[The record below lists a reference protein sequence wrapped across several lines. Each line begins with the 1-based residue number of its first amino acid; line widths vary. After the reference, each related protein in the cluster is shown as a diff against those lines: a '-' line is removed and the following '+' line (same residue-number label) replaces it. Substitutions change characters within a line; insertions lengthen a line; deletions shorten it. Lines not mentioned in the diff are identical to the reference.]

1 MKDKI
6 AKCGSGRRL
15 LNIFTENLS
24 RSFMAKKIKK
34 RKKPGSPPG
43 TLIFTGRQKVE
54 YPYLISVRYNADLLE
69 EENLK
74 NKPLPDKAPD
84 SNLWLDMR
92 GLSDVELVELLG
104 KKFNIHPLVLEDVL
118 NTNQRPKFE
127 EYDNGVFVVLQSL
140 TVKEDNDDL
149 FEIQSEQV
157 GLFINERMI
166 ISFQED
172 EADLFLP
179 VRERLQSGRGRIRT
193 NGTDYLGYAMLDLI
207 VDNYFLV
214 LDRLE
219 DEIETLESEIIRTP
233 NQKTKSKIHQ
243 FKLESLVLRKA
254 IAPLREAI
262 GKFARTESPFVDES
276 TKIFLRDLYDHT
288 VQLMDLLETHRDVLN
303 GLYDLYLSE
312 ISFKMNNVMQ
322 VLTVISTIFIP
333 LTFLVGV
340 YGMNFDNMP
349 ELHWKNGYFYLW
361 GFMVFM
367 ALALIWFF
375 RRRRWL

>member
-1 MKDKI
+1 P
-6 AKCGSGRRL
+6 
-15 LNIFTENLS
+15 LS
-24 RSFMAKKIKK
+24 LHDA
-34 RKKPGSPPG
+34 
-43 TLIFTGRQKVE
+43 
-54 YPYLISVRYNADLLE
+54 
-69 EENLK
+69 
-74 NKPLPDKAPD
+74 LP
-84 SNLWLDMR
+84 
-92 GLSDVELVELLG
+92 
-104 KKFNIHPLVLEDVL
+104 I
-118 NTNQRPKFE
+118 
-127 EYDNGVFVVLQSL
+127 
-140 TVKEDNDDL
+140 
-149 FEIQSEQV
+149 
-157 GLFINERMI
+157 
-166 ISFQED
+166 
-172 EADLFLP
+172 
-179 VRERLQSGRGRIRT
+179 
-193 NGTDYLGYAMLDLI
+193 YAMLDSI
-207 VDNYFLV
+207 VDNYFIV

-219 DEIETLESEIIRTP
+219 DEIEILESEIIRTP

-262 GKFARTESPFVDES
+262 GKFARTDSPFVDEA

-361 GFMVFM
+361 GFMVFI

-375 RRRRWL
+375 RRRR

>member
-1 MKDKI
+1 
-6 AKCGSGRRL
+6 
-15 LNIFTENLS
+15 
-24 RSFMAKKIKK
+24 MAKKIKT
-34 RKKPGSPPG
+34 RKKPGLPPG
-43 TLIFTGRQKVE
+43 SLIFTGKQKVQ
-54 YPYLISVRYNADLLE
+54 YPYLISTRYNGEMME

-74 NKPLPDKAPD
+74 GKPLPEKDEE
-84 SNLWLDMR
+84 SNLWLDVR
-92 GLSDVELVELLG
+92 GVSDVALVEMLG
-104 KKFNIHPLVLEDVL
+104 KKFGIHPLVLEDVL

-127 EYDNGVFVVLQSL
+127 EYENGVFVVLQSL
-140 TVKEDNDDL
+140 KANEDPAV
-149 FEIQSEQV
+149 FEILSEQV
-157 GLFINERMI
+157 GLFISSKII

-172 EADLFLP
+172 ELDLFFP
-179 VRERLQSGRGRIRT
+179 VIERLSAGRGRIRT

-207 VDNYFLV
+207 VDNYFLI

-219 DEIETLESEIIRTP
+219 DEIESLENEIIKTP
-233 NQKTKSKIHQ
+233 NQSTKSKIHQ
-243 FKLESLVLRKA
+243 LKFESLILRKA

-262 GKFARTESPFVDES
+262 GKFARTDSPFVDDA

-288 VQLMDLLETHRDVLN
+288 VQIMDLLETHRDVLN

-349 ELHWKNGYFYLW
+349 ELHWQNGYFYLW
-361 GFMVFM
+361 GFMIFITLSLV
-367 ALALIWFF
+367 LYF

>member
-1 MKDKI
+1 
-6 AKCGSGRRL
+6 
-15 LNIFTENLS
+15 
-24 RSFMAKKIKK
+24 MAKKIKK
-34 RKKPGSPPG
+34 RKKPGLPPG

-54 YPYLISVRYNADLLE
+54 YPYLVSVRYNADLLE

-74 NKPLPDKAPD
+74 NKPLPEKDPE

-104 KKFNIHPLVLEDVL
+104 KKFDIHPLVLEDVL

-140 TVKEDNDDL
+140 TVKEDNNDL

-193 NGTDYLGYAMLDLI
+193 NGTDYLGYAMLDSI
-207 VDNYFLV
+207 VDNYFIV

-219 DEIETLESEIIRTP
+219 DEIEILESEIIRTP

-262 GKFARTESPFVDES
+262 GKFARTDSPFVDEA

-361 GFMVFM
+361 GFMVFI